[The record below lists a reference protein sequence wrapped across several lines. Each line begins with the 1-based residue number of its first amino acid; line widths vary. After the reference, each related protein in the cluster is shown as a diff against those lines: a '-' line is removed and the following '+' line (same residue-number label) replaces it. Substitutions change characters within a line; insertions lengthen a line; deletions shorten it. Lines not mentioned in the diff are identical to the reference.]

1 MKLLRSNSKLGS
13 LIILSGAVHIRGE
26 SSQDGL
32 RVVQTCG
39 ITLALAYMLRRLFT
53 AWSQLQM
60 IGRSLR

>member
-1 MKLLRSNSKLGS
+1 MKLLRSNSRLGS

-39 ITLALAYMLRRLFT
+39 ITLASAYMLRHLSA

-60 IGRSLR
+60 IERSLR